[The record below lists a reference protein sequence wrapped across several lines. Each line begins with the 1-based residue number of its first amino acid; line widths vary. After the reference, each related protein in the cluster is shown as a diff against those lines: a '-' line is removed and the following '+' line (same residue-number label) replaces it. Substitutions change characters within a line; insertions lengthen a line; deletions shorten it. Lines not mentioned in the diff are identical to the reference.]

1 MAEMSSK
8 VIMSLIK
15 AAATKLSKQ
24 GKVTN
29 KMINVLKTQIK
40 ELTGRSASI
49 APSLKG
55 FEIRVNPAAEGSKAL
70 QFLVPYASK
79 STTKAAA
86 GYAVTKMKATPKA
99 IDYIASDV
107 SNIAN
112 MPKEFG
118 VPSGS
123 IKNFL
128 AELLFGRNTGRGLN

>member
-1 MAEMSSK
+1 
-8 VIMSLIK
+8 MSLIK

-79 STTKAAA
+79 SPTKAAA

-107 SNIAN
+107 SKEVQDEMNVVGNIDHSSLDAVLD
-112 MPKEFG
+112 E
-118 VPSGS
+118 
-123 IKNFL
+123 I
-128 AELLFGRNTGRGLN
+128 